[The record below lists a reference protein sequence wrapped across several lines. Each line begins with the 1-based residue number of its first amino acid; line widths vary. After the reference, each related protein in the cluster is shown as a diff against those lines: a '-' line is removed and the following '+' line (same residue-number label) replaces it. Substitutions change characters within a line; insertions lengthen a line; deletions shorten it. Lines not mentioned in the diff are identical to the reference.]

1 MNDAPSENVPPSRV
15 DGKKRPRDVRSPL
28 PVPSWSDA
36 VWSFLG
42 GLGGTLLGGAIGL
55 VGLRISGSAWFA
67 LLALVLGAA
76 LGCTGIYVA
85 LIQRR
90 RWSLSDLGFLP
101 PAHNLL
107 HLLWQAPLLISAAS
121 LAATA
126 VAEHLDLPPSGN
138 QISVVPDALELGP
151 IAIAVVLIVS
161 AGVIPLIEEI
171 IFRRV
176 LLGWLMSK
184 MSTTLS
190 AVLSTL
196 AFTLCHVAPSVMLYV
211 LFFSIGL
218 VATRLWFRTLWAPL
232 ILHSINNAVFS
243 SVAISVLLT

>member
-1 MNDAPSENVPPSRV
+1 MNHTPSENVPPSRV
-15 DGKKRPRDVRSPL
+15 DGEKPDRDAGSQL
-28 PVPSWSDA
+28 PVPSWSDV

-42 GLGGTLLGGAIGL
+42 GLGGTALGGAIGL

-67 LLALVLGAA
+67 MLALVLGAT

-101 PAHNLL
+101 PAHSLL
-107 HLLWQAPLLISAAS
+107 HLLWQVPVLISAAS

-126 VAEHLDLPPSGN
+126 LAEHLDLPPAGN

-151 IAIAVVLIVS
+151 VAIAVVLIVS

-190 AVLSTL
+190 AVLATL
-196 AFTLCHVAPSVMLYV
+196 VFTLCHGAPSAMLYI
-211 LFFSIGL
+211 LFFSTGL
-218 VATRLWFRTLWAPL
+218 VATRLWYRTLWAPL
-232 ILHSINNAVFS
+232 LLHSINNAVFS
-243 SVAISVLLT
+243 SVAISAMVA